1 MSERAT
7 DFCRCCE
14 STNMLL
20 FLPLGAHGPAQA
32 FLRQDQL
39 NDEQLFELNTHA
51 CLDCGLIQVPDRI
64 PPDFYRHYLW
74 IPSTAAQMH
83 THFGELAAKI
93 KSNLISDGNDLFVD
107 IGCNDGLLLK
117 SAHDIGIRTLG
128 IDPAENI
135 GQMAK
140 DKGLD
145 VISEYFNATTAAA
158 AVAQYGK
165 AKVITS
171 NNTFNHIDNLHDFM
185 AGIQIL
191 LDDDGSFIVEVPQA
205 IEYINKLMF
214 DNIYHEHVSVFSV
227 KSLVD
232 LYRSFGMEIYDI
244 EAIDVQGGSMR
255 IYARKAADSGTIP
268 GIVSEWLGKE
278 KAVGLL
284 DADTY
289 EQYKL
294 AVEKIRDELCAILAD
309 IKDNGKTVFG
319 YGASAKGNT
328 LLNYYG
334 IGPDTMPFIVDKNTL
349 KHGLYS
355 PGMHIPVHPV
365 EKIASDKPDYIL
377 ILAWNFADEIMEQQA
392 EFKAAGGKFIIPF
405 PKPKVV

>member
-1 MSERAT
+1 
-7 DFCRCCE
+7 
-14 STNMLL
+14 
-20 FLPLGAHGPAQA
+20 
-32 FLRQDQL
+32 
-39 NDEQLFELNTHA
+39 
-51 CLDCGLIQVPDRI
+51 
-64 PPDFYRHYLW
+64 
-74 IPSTAAQMH
+74 
-83 THFGELAAKI
+83 
-93 KSNLISDGNDLFVD
+93 
-107 IGCNDGLLLK
+107 
-117 SAHDIGIRTLG
+117 G

-191 LDDDGSFIVEVPQA
+191 LDDDGTFIVEVPQA

-232 LYRSFGMEIYDI
+232 LYRSFDMEIYDI

-255 IYARKAADSGTIP
+255 IYARNAADSDTIP

-289 EQYKL
+289 KQYKL